1 MNIRSLCLSTSLAAL
16 LVASTMPA
24 EAHQARQSGHKG
36 GDPQAMQMREFR
48 NLQQGR
54 GMGMARAA
62 ETNGYP
68 GPKHVLEHAE
78 ALALTDDQIER
89 SREIMTR
96 VKSRAPELGKQVVDA
111 EKQLEAMFVEGN
123 VDAAS
128 MDSLLMQI
136 AELRAQLRSIHLTA
150 HLDQAAILTEAQITK
165 YTELRSA
172 GRAEDERRPMRRM
185 GEMKRGDPNDG

>member
-1 MNIRSLCLSTSLAAL
+1 MNIRSLCLSASLAAL
-16 LVASTMPA
+16 LVASTLPA
-24 EAHQARQSGHKG
+24 EAQQAGHKG
-36 GDPQAMQMREFR
+36 GDPQAMQAREFR

-54 GMGMARAA
+54 GMGMGRVA
-62 ETNGYP
+62 ELNGYP

-78 ALALTDDQIER
+78 ALELSEGQIER
-89 SREIMTR
+89 SREIMSR

-111 EKQLEAMFVEGN
+111 EKQLEAMFAEDN

-136 AELRAQLRSIHLTA
+136 AELRAQLRSLHLTA
-150 HLDQAAILTEAQITK
+150 HLDQAAVLTEAQITK

-172 GRAEDERRPMRRM
+172 SRADDERRPMRRM
-185 GEMKRGDPNDG
+185 REMKRKSSSDGDDG